1 MKKSLKIKK
10 LIFDADDTLWENNIY
25 YINASE
31 DFVDLITKSGLS
43 KEKIEQDFRT
53 LERKVVKEMGYG
65 SQNYLYLLRMVFEQ
79 YATVINIQDI
89 SPEFEKI
96 CSEFESHLHTQPKIF
111 PEVSSILA
119 KLGEKYQLYVLTK
132 GNIEEQ
138 KQKLEKSKLLKYFQ
152 QVFVESEKNINTY
165 RRILKDNQW
174 AVDEICMIGNS
185 LKSDINPALKLGMC
199 AVLIPYQ
206 HTWVLEDEPLLPNQ
220 DRLKIVQS
228 FSDLPSLF
236 IEAE

>member
-1 MKKSLKIKK
+1 MKKTSKIKR
-10 LIFDADDTLWENNIY
+10 LILDADDTLWENNIY
-25 YINASE
+25 YINTAE
-31 DFVDLITKSGLS
+31 DFVDLITQSGLS
-43 KEKIEQDFRT
+43 KEKIEQDFQT

-65 SQNYLYLLRMVFEQ
+65 SQNYLYILRTVFEQ
-79 YATVINIQDI
+79 YASVINIQDI
-89 SPEFEKI
+89 TPEFEEI
-96 CSEFESHLHTQPKIF
+96 CSEFESHLHTPPKIF
-111 PEVSSILA
+111 PEVPSILA
-119 KLGEKYQLYVLTK
+119 KLGEKYQLYILTK

-138 KQKLEKSKLLKYFQ
+138 KQKLEKSELLKYFQ
-152 QVFVESEKNINTY
+152 QAFVESEKDINTY

-185 LKSDINPALKLGMC
+185 PKSDINPALKLGMC

-236 IEAE
+236 Y